1 MTIRTETVSAA
12 AIVFAAAVVL
22 AGPARAATGDAVEV
36 AQATPVPAPSAAKK
50 PAPRAPSPAHAA
62 QGSPQP
68 AAGPQ
73 SGATPPAQPPSVFE
87 DHVRQSKIVT
97 CARMFTAL
105 GRGMSDN
112 FSYAAQSQWDGKAG
126 NAHAIQSLV
135 ALKPAPNAPTQQL
148 DAGIV
153 FAAPIGTGCEGH
165 LVRVTPVTTTCQ
177 DVAAQLAKSEGKN
190 TPLGDLSVSAMP
202 NGAQVM
208 LIPFEKSCV
217 TMTVLRAAE

>member
-1 MTIRTETVSAA
+1 MVTAF
-12 AIVFAAAVVL
+12 VF
-22 AGPARAATGDAVEV
+22 AGPAVAVTEGTV
-36 AQATPVPAPSAAKK
+36 EMAQAKSAQPPAAARTPASKAQTPS
-50 PAPRAPSPAHAA
+50 HARPMA
-62 QGSPQP
+62 QSASSPQP

-87 DHVRQSKIVT
+87 DHVRQAKIVT

-112 FSYAAQSQWDGKAG
+112 FNFSAQSQWDSKAG

-135 ALKPAPNAPTQQL
+135 AMKPAPNAPTQQL

-153 FAAPIGTGCEGH
+153 FAAPIGAGCEGH
-165 LVRVTPVTTTCQ
+165 LVRVTPVTSSCQ

-190 TPLGDLSVSAMP
+190 TPLGDLSVSNMP